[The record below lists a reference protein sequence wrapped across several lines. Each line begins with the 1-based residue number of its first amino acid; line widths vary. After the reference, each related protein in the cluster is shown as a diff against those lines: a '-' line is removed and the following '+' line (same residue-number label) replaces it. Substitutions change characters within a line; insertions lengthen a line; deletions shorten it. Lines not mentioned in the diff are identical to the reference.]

1 VKNCFIH
8 EEEKEEEMSALKK
21 ILIVDDSQLIH
32 SMYRLVLNRYSG
44 CHIVDAMNGLEALD
58 VLSTESDF
66 DLILLDI
73 NMPVMNGIQFM
84 EKIRKENIY
93 RQIPIIVISTEGKE
107 KDTMKALKL
116 GAWGYI
122 VKPFKPNMLYEL
134 IEKVLTRK
142 PPFLETVKSG

>member
-1 VKNCFIH
+1 MAELN
-8 EEEKEEEMSALKK
+8 K

-32 SMYRLVLNRYSG
+32 SMYRLVLNKYGG
-44 CHIVDAMNGLEALD
+44 CKIVDAMNGLEALD
-58 VLSTESDF
+58 VLSRESNF

-84 EKIRKENIY
+84 EKVKQENIY

-107 KDTMKALKL
+107 EDTLRALKL

-122 VKPFKPNMLYEL
+122 VKPFKPPMLYEL
-134 IEKVLTRK
+134 IEKVLAKK
-142 PPFLETVKSG
+142 PPFLTAVME

>member
-1 VKNCFIH
+1 MAELH
-8 EEEKEEEMSALKK
+8 K

-32 SMYRLVLNRYSG
+32 SMYRLVLNKYSG
-44 CHIVDAMNGLEALD
+44 CRIVDAMNGLEALD
-58 VLSTESDF
+58 VLSRESNF

-84 EKIRKENIY
+84 EKVKKENIY

-107 KDTMKALKL
+107 EDTLRALKL

-122 VKPFKPNMLYEL
+122 VKPFKPPMLYEL
-134 IEKVLTRK
+134 IEKVLAKK
-142 PPFLETVKSG
+142 PPFLAAVME

>member
-1 VKNCFIH
+1 MTGLN
-8 EEEKEEEMSALKK
+8 K

-44 CHIVDAMNGLEALD
+44 CGIVDAMNGLEALD
-58 VLSTESDF
+58 ILSRENNF

-84 EKIRKENIY
+84 EKLKQENIY
-93 RQIPIIVISTEGKE
+93 RQIPIIVVSTEGKE
-107 KDTMKALKL
+107 EDTLRALKL

-122 VKPFKPNMLYEL
+122 VKPFKPDMLYGL
-134 IEKVLTRK
+134 IEKVLAKK
-142 PPFLETVKSG
+142 PPFLETVKSV